1 MSSWISDGVTS
12 IERSLVGTAIV
23 NGWPA
28 VASVATKAH
37 EFYDLRLQACWSA
50 ICALADRSEPV
61 DVVTVERE
69 LEKQGK
75 RDAVGNLLFD
85 LVTVP
90 LTTVP
95 GWNAAEIRQAWLSRE
110 TRKACG
116 TIAAIADMDGEELLA
131 KAHRD
136 LQILGGEV
144 PRKSAAIRELVLERM
159 GELEQICADKV
170 AGKHALVGQPTG
182 VAALDAKIGG
192 WQRGIVSLVAARP
205 SMGKSSLG
213 LSTAFAHV
221 GGAFGGCHVFSLEDV
236 RGSYTDRALSR
247 LSGISSEVIRSC
259 EYNREQI
266 QCLNE
271 AAQKLGR
278 ARGWR
283 VDDRSGLDAQEI
295 VRAWRAE
302 REENDTRTALIDYWQ
317 ILKWPNGARSEQ
329 EALKASMDIFA
340 DAAKEDKMAVVL
352 FSQLNRDLEKR
363 DDKRPTLAD
372 IKGSGSGEERAKCVI
387 GLHRGSEYYR
397 TPKGDGID
405 YDPGE
410 RQPTEEEF
418 RKRAD
423 LLVLKNSNGG
433 RNTVVRANWN
443 GATTRIW

>member
-1 MSSWISDGVTS
+1 MNWITEGVTS

-28 VASVATKAH
+28 VARIATKAH
-37 EFYDLRLQACWSA
+37 EFYDLRLQATWSA
-50 ICALADRSEPV
+50 IVALADRSEPV

-75 RDAVGNLLFD
+75 REAVGNLLFE
-85 LVTVP
+85 LVMVP
-90 LTTVP
+90 LTSLP
-95 GWNAAEIRQAWLSRE
+95 QWHADQIRQAWLSRE

-116 TIAAIADMDGEELLA
+116 AIATIADMDGEELLA

-136 LQILGGEV
+136 LQFLGGTV
-144 PRKSAAIRELVLERM
+144 PRKSMAIHELVLARM
-159 GELEQICADKV
+159 GELEQICADKLS
-170 AGKHALVGQPTG
+170 GKHALSGQPTG
-182 VAALDAKIGG
+182 VAGLDAKIGG

-221 GGAFGGCHVFSLEDV
+221 GGSFGGCHVFSLEDV
-236 RGSYTDRALSR
+236 RTSYTDRALSR
-247 LSGISSEVIRSC
+247 LSGISSEIIRSAD
-259 EYNREQI
+259 YNREQI
-266 QCLNE
+266 QSISE

-278 ARGWR
+278 VRGWR
-283 VDDRSGLDAQEI
+283 VDDRSGLDAHEI

-302 REENDTRTALIDYWQ
+302 AEDNDTRTVLVDYFQ
-317 ILKWPNGARSEQ
+317 IMRWPNGARTEQ
-329 EALKASMDIFA
+329 DALKTNMDILA
-340 DAAKEDKMAVVL
+340 DAAKDDKMAVVV
-352 FSQLNRDLEKR
+352 FSQLNRECEKR

-372 IKGSGSGEERAKCVI
+372 IKGSGSGEERPKCVI
-387 GLHRGSEYYR
+387 GMYRGSEYYR

-405 YDPGE
+405 FDSGE
-410 RQPTEEEF
+410 RPPTDEEF
-418 RKRAD
+418 RKRCD
-423 LLVLKNSNGG
+423 LLVMKNSNGV